1 MDQTSIYLDPKLT
14 RTFAERGSRRVE
26 AVTAGQEKT
35 RISVA
40 LTASAAGDKAPCLVL
55 IPRKKPLK
63 DFVCPANIVIVY
75 GTKGNFNSQVM
86 VENFMPAILDPY
98 IVRKRLNKLYLLL
111 DQAPCHLTAQVQAAF
126 QQRPIK
132 HKYVTKRG
140 TNMLQPADVAWMHVF
155 KLGYFNKWQQWM
167 INEPKSF
174 TPAGNLR
181 SPGYAKTITWISE
194 IWSAFDR
201 NILARSFDQCG
212 ITSSSLVDL
221 HAQLRTF
228 VSTSKFVDT
237 VEQANEEE
245 VEALFTAPRDGDALD
260 ESFAELDM
268 DDETESEN
276 ERVE

>member
-1 MDQTSIYLDPKLT
+1 MNTYYL
-14 RTFAERGSRRVE
+14 
-26 AVTAGQEKT
+26 
-35 RISVA
+35 
-40 LTASAAGDKAPCLVL
+40 
-55 IPRKKPLK
+55 
-63 DFVCPANIVIVY
+63 
-75 GTKGNFNSQVM
+75 
-86 VENFMPAILDPY
+86 
-98 IVRKRLNKLYLLL
+98 
-111 DQAPCHLTAQVQAAF
+111 
-126 QQRPIK
+126 
-132 HKYVTKRG
+132 
-140 TNMLQPADVAWMHVF
+140 
-155 KLGYFNKWQQWM
+155 

-181 SPGYAKTITWISE
+181 SPGYAKAITWISE

-276 ERVE
+276 EREEYFQFFSKSIFY

>member
-1 MDQTSIYLDPKLT
+1 
-14 RTFAERGSRRVE
+14 
-26 AVTAGQEKT
+26 
-35 RISVA
+35 
-40 LTASAAGDKAPCLVL
+40 
-55 IPRKKPLK
+55 
-63 DFVCPANIVIVY
+63 
-75 GTKGNFNSQVM
+75 
-86 VENFMPAILDPY
+86 
-98 IVRKRLNKLYLLL
+98 
-111 DQAPCHLTAQVQAAF
+111 
-126 QQRPIK
+126 
-132 HKYVTKRG
+132 
-140 TNMLQPADVAWMHVF
+140 MLQPADIAWMRVF
-155 KLGYFNKWQQWM
+155 KLGYFNKSQQWM

-174 TPAGNLR
+174 TLAGNLR
-181 SPGYAKTITWISE
+181 SPGYAKAITWISE

-276 ERVE
+276 ERV